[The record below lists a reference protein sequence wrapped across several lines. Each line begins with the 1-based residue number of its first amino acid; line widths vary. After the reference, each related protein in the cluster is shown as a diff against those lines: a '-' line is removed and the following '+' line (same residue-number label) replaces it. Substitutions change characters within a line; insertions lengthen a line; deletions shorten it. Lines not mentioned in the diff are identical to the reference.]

1 MEITTIL
8 LFFTGLVLLVT
19 GADILV
25 KGASRLARVIGLS
38 PLVIGL
44 TVVAYGTSAPEVAV
58 STASVLNGQPDIAIG
73 NVVGSNIANI
83 LLILGISALIAP
95 LVVSRQL
102 IILDVPIMIGLSVLV
117 LLVSLDGSI
126 GFWDGFLFAG
136 ILVAYTIFLVKK
148 DQAITNEAET
158 FQIELPDPRTF
169 RHLLFIV
176 AGLGL
181 LILGSNW
188 MVDGAVYVARLFG
201 LSELIIG
208 LTIVAVGTS
217 LPEIATSI
225 MATIRGQRDI
235 AVGNVIGSNIFNI
248 LGVLG
253 FSALVS
259 GSGLPVANSLITF
272 DLPIMLA
279 VAVACLPIFLHGHL
293 IDRFEGGMFL
303 FYYIAYAVYLILQAS
318 AHDALPAFSATMI
331 WFMLPITAVTIILST
346 WRAFHQGDFDRLR
359 DM

>member
-1 MEITTIL
+1 MELTTIL
-8 LFFTGLVLLVT
+8 LFIVGLVLLVT

-38 PLVIGL
+38 PLIIGL

-58 STASVLNGQPDIAIG
+58 STASVFNGQPDIAIG

-102 IILDVPIMIGLSVLV
+102 IILDVPIMIGLSLLV
-117 LLVSLDGSI
+117 LLISLDGFI
-126 GFWDGFLFAG
+126 GFWDGFLFVG
-136 ILVAYTIFLVKK
+136 MLVAYTIFLVKK
-148 DQAITNEAET
+148 DQTITTEPET
-158 FQIELPDPRTF
+158 MEIELPDSRTF
-169 RHLLFIV
+169 RHILFIV
-176 AGLGL
+176 SGLAL
-181 LILGSNW
+181 LILGSDW
-188 MVDGAVYVARLFG
+188 MVDGAVYIARLAG

-225 MATIRGQRDI
+225 LATIRGQRDI

-253 FSALVS
+253 ISALFS

-279 VAVACLPIFLHGHL
+279 VAVACMPIFLHGHL
-293 IDRFEGGMFL
+293 IDRFEGGLFL
-303 FYYIAYAVYLILQAS
+303 FYYIAYATYLVLQAS
-318 AHDALPAFSATMI
+318 SHDALPAFSATMI
-331 WFMLPITAVTIILST
+331 WFLLPVTVITIILIA